1 MNKYIWFRPSSLK
14 SVKFIV
20 LTGGVVFLICWFLL
34 LISPF
39 LSSKYKALS
48 DKGSPYECGFDPKG
62 VGHLSFSVRYFLI
75 AIIFLIFDVEIALL
89 LPLMI
94 ISLSG
99 LYMIWSV
106 TLILF
111 LSALVLG
118 TFYEWA
124 DGALDW
130 KE

>member
-1 MNKYIWFRPSSLK
+1 MTSTFGFDPEGW

-20 LTGGVVFLICWFLL
+20 STGGMVFLICWVLL

-39 LSSKYKALS
+39 LSSKYSALS

-62 VGHLSFSVRYFLI
+62 AGHLSFSVRYFLI
-75 AIIFLIFDVEIALL
+75 AVIFLIFDVEIALL

-94 ISLSG
+94 IPLGG
-99 LYMIWSV
+99 LYMIWSAV
-106 TLILF
+106 LVFF
-111 LSALVLG
+111 LAALVLG